1 MMPEISLNILDIA
14 ENSTRAG
21 ASLVT
26 IEVAVDTAADTMT
39 VVIADDGCGMT
50 KEQVA
55 SVTDPFFTTRTTR
68 KVGLGVPFLKQAA
81 ELTGGSFRI
90 ESEPGLGTTVTAVFG
105 YSSIDRQ
112 PLGDMDGTILTLI
125 DCHPDVDFLY
135 IYRYNEKSFE
145 LDTRQMREILG
156 GVPLNSQDVT
166 EFIRQYLKENR
177 ADTDGGA
184 VY

>member
-55 SVTDPFFTTRTTR
+55 SVTD
-68 KVGLGVPFLKQAA
+68 
-81 ELTGGSFRI
+81 
-90 ESEPGLGTTVTAVFG
+90 
-105 YSSIDRQ
+105 Q
-112 PLGDMDGTILTLI
+112 P
-125 DCHPDVDFLY
+125 V
-135 IYRYNEKSFE
+135 R
-145 LDTRQMREILG
+145 
-156 GVPLNSQDVT
+156 
-166 EFIRQYLKENR
+166 
-177 ADTDGGA
+177 
-184 VY
+184 